1 MLAKNTLYIQE
12 GVKVFSAVAS
22 GIFAVR
28 NAKRTEDG
36 EVGRSAV
43 ALGQTAGVVQEIA
56 KYDGAI
62 ANTARSAVSVFSDMA
77 KQNKAFE
84 YAGKFTK
91 FAVNNVNPLICV
103 SGGIKTLMSDDKFK
117 TGVTEV
123 IALSAMFAG
132 EGLTKAY
139 YDKAINSQTC
149 VNILNK
155 LSKARGLKN
164 IFKHLNNGK
173 VGAIIKGLTFITA
186 SITSYNIGEHIGKN
200 VADDLRKEFQLPKR
214 INHKA

>member
-1 MLAKNTLYIQE
+1 M
-12 GVKVFSAVAS
+12 FSAVAS

-28 NAKRTEDG
+28 NVNKTEDG

-77 KQNKAFE
+77 KENKAFE

-103 SGGIKTLMSDDKFK
+103 SGGIKTLMSDDKVK
-117 TGVTEV
+117 TGITEAA
-123 IALSAMFAG
+123 ALAAMFAG
-132 EGLTKAY
+132 EGLTKQY
-139 YDKAINSQTC
+139 YEKAIASNSFKTL
-149 VNILNK
+149 IDK
-155 LSKARGLKN
+155 LSKTKGINK
-164 IFKHLNNGK
+164 IFKYLSKNKLNGK
-173 VGAIIKGLTFITA
+173 AGAIIKGLTFITA
-186 SITSYNIGEHIGKN
+186 SITSYNIGQNIGSKL
-200 VADDLRKEFQLPKR
+200 ADEVKAELGIGVSKK
-214 INHKA
+214 INQKA

>member
-1 MLAKNTLYIQE
+1 M
-12 GVKVFSAVAS
+12 FSAVAS

-28 NAKRTEDG
+28 NVNKTENG

-77 KQNKAFE
+77 KENKAFE

-91 FAVNNVNPLICV
+91 FAINNVNPLICV
-103 SGGIKTLMSDDKFK
+103 SGGIKTAMSDDKVK
-117 TGVTEV
+117 TGITEAM
-123 IALSAMFAG
+123 ALAAMFAG
-132 EGLTKAY
+132 EGLTKRY

-149 VNILNK
+149 KSIITK
-155 LSKARGLKN
+155 LSKTKGISK
-164 IFKHLNNGK
+164 IFDYLSKHKLNGK
-173 VGAIIKGLTFITA
+173 AAAIAKGLAFITA
-186 SITSYNIGEHIGKN
+186 SITSYNIGEHYGKDL
-200 VADDLRKEFQLPKR
+200 ADDVKAKLGISTPKK
-214 INHKA
+214 INQKA

>member
-1 MLAKNTLYIQE
+1 M
-12 GVKVFSAVAS
+12 FSAVAS

-28 NAKRTEDG
+28 NVDKTENG

-77 KQNKAFE
+77 KENKAFE

-103 SGGIKTLMSDDKFK
+103 SGAIKTAMSDDKVK
-117 TGVTEV
+117 TGITEAM
-123 IALSAMFAG
+123 ALGAMFAG
-132 EGLTKAY
+132 EGLTKQY
-139 YDKAINSQTC
+139 YDKAINSDTC
-149 VNILNK
+149 RSLIDK
-155 LSKARGLKN
+155 LSKTKGINK
-164 IFKHLNNGK
+164 IFNYLSKHKLNGK
-173 VGAIIKGLTFITA
+173 AAAIIKGIAFISA
-186 SITSYNIGEHIGKN
+186 SITSYNIGENVGKKF
-200 VADDLRKEFQLPKR
+200 ADDVKAEFGLGKPKK
-214 INHKA
+214 INQKA

>member
-1 MLAKNTLYIQE
+1 M
-12 GVKVFSAVAS
+12 FSAVAS

-28 NAKRTEDG
+28 NVNKTEDG

-77 KQNKAFE
+77 KENKAFE

-103 SGGIKTLMSDDKFK
+103 SGVIKTAMSDDKVK
-117 TGVTEV
+117 TGIVEAA
-123 IALSAMFAG
+123 ALGAMFAG
-132 EGLTKAY
+132 EGLTKRY
-139 YDKAINSQTC
+139 YDKAVNSKTC
-149 VNILNK
+149 KSFINK
-155 LSKARGLKN
+155 LSKTVGIRK
-164 IFKHLNNGK
+164 IFEYLSKHKLNGK
-173 VGAIIKGLTFITA
+173 AAAIIKGLTFITA
-186 SITSYNIGEHIGKN
+186 SISSYNIGEYYGKN
-200 VADDLRKEFQLPKR
+200 IADEVKKDLGIGMSKK
-214 INHKA
+214 INQKA